1 MKVLVCDDERLARE
15 RIARLI
21 VKMED
26 HEVVGEAENGIDTID
41 KVAQLAPDIVLLD
54 IRMPGM
60 DGLEAARHLSKLEC
74 PPAVIFCTAY
84 DEYALDAFQVKAV
97 DYLLKPVRSEDLC
110 RALNQA
116 SRLNKVQALALE
128 EEFAAKD
135 DKPRSRTHISAKTHR
150 GIELIPV
157 TDVRY
162 FMADQK
168 YVTVRHGSGEILIDE
183 TLKELEE
190 EFSNRFVRIHRNSLV
205 ALDYLDGMEII
216 SPGHYKV
223 KIKEVEDGLVVSRRH
238 VSGLRRIMQRL

>member
-15 RIARLI
+15 RLARLI
-21 VKMED
+21 VKLDD

-41 KVAQLAPDIVLLD
+41 KVAQLSPDIVLLD

-60 DGLEAARHLSKLEC
+60 DGIEAARHLSKLEC

-84 DEYALDAFQVKAV
+84 DDYALDAFQVKAV
-97 DYLLKPVRSEDLC
+97 DYLLKPVRREDLC

-116 SRLNKVQALALE
+116 SRLNKVQVQALE
-128 EEFAAKD
+128 AEFSSHD
-135 DKPRSRTHISAKTHR
+135 EKPRARTHISAKTHR

-157 TDVRY
+157 ADIRY

-183 TLKELEE
+183 TLKELEN
-190 EFSNRFVRIHRNSLV
+190 EFSNRFVRIHRNSLIS
-205 ALDYLDGMEII
+205 LDYLEGMELI

-223 KIKEVEDGLVVSRRH
+223 KIRDVEDGLVVSRRH
-238 VSGLRRIMQRL
+238 VSGLRKIMQRL